1 MTADTDSYQVKGL
14 QIDLKTGRIVRD
26 GRTQALSRREI
37 RLLKY
42 FLEHAGE
49 VLSRD
54 ELLRS
59 VWGYRSATVSRTVD
73 MHIVWLR
80 QKIEEDPRE
89 PRLIVTVY
97 GQGYRFDKH

>member
-1 MTADTDSYQVKGL
+1 MTANTDSYKVKGL
-14 QIDLKTGRIVRD
+14 HIDFKNGRIVRD
-26 GRTQALSRREI
+26 GRTLELSQREV

-42 FLEHAGE
+42 FLEHSGE

-59 VWGYRSATVSRTVD
+59 VWGYSSATVSRTVD

-89 PRLIVTVY
+89 PQLIVTVY
-97 GQGYRFDKH
+97 GQGYRFDET